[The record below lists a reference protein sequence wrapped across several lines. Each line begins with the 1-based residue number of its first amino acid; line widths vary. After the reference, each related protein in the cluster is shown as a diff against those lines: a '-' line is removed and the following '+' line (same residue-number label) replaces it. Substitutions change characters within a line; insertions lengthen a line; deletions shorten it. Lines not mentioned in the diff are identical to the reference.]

1 MGKYISKG
9 MTAINARGVGYRRW
23 TCSHNCPKPQV
34 ARGSVD
40 VLAVDDMHE
49 ISTSQMVDG
58 SLVQTPL
65 GVWVAYAVVGDV
77 WLTSLERR
85 LRRVDVVD
93 GVGRSD

>member
-1 MGKYISKG
+1 
-9 MTAINARGVGYRRW
+9 
-23 TCSHNCPKPQV
+23 
-34 ARGSVD
+34 
-40 VLAVDDMHE
+40 
-49 ISTSQMVDG
+49 MVDG
-58 SLVQTPL
+58 SLVQTPR